1 MKFKW
6 TQTPGPLHYTMYLD
20 SHYLL
25 DTPPVHPS
33 HHTCPV
39 SWTWSMNYYWCDTL
53 KVTEKSCDIKPWKIF
68 EKNSILIFLMQKI
81 GLFLQVLI
89 MSRDIMLNLLWVSV
103 NVSHWAN
110 SFQPF
115 LLEELTSRFINLGFQ
130 FSKMLISS
138 GQVKSWLWQA
148 VKDILNVKA
157 ISPSILFRELS
168 FSFSDLLDERNGKPQ
183 TPFQTF
189 DLGQKL

>member
-1 MKFKW
+1 MYMCLSVRPCVVNLKIYLSTSRHPCIPPTTPVLFHELF
-6 TQTPGPLHYTMYLD
+6 QTFF
-20 SHYLL
+20 
-25 DTPPVHPS
+25 
-33 HHTCPV
+33 
-39 SWTWSMNYYWCDTL
+39 W
-53 KVTEKSCDIKPWKIF
+53 E
-68 EKNSILIFLMQKI
+68 NSILIFLMQKI